1 MKICRYAPKL
11 SLAVGVLVAALLSG
25 CASVPNVEAD
35 KAATTQMKRVAVL
48 GIREPGNVEVVNIG
62 GAAGAFGLIGGL
74 IQGSTN
80 ADHSKQ
86 FVEALRK
93 QKQSLS
99 EPMLAAVTQSL
110 KEDGFEVTV
119 AADLKPKLA
128 ADGKS
133 DDYSD
138 VHVDADAML
147 SVWFGVVGYM
157 SSPYS
162 SHYEPWVLIKARLLD
177 AKTKKDIYFKTFCVG
192 YKMKIENVVQLPA
205 GPKYRYDS
213 FDDLMAHT
221 NDAAAGLVDCAEIV
235 AKRIGSDLKAKP

>member
-1 MKICRYAPKL
+1 MKILRHVSEL
-11 SLAVGVLVAALLSG
+11 SLAAVGLAAALLSG
-25 CASVPNVEAD
+25 CASVPNIEAD
-35 KAATTQMKRVAVL
+35 KAAATQIKRIAVL
-48 GIREPGNVEVVNIG
+48 GIHEPANVQVANLG
-62 GAAGAFGLIGGL
+62 GAAGAFGLVGGL
-74 IQGSTN
+74 IQGTTN

-86 FVEALRK
+86 FAEALQQR
-93 QKQSLS
+93 KQSLS

-110 KEDGFEVTV
+110 KEDGFEVMV
-119 AADLKPKLA
+119 AADQKPKLA

-138 VHVDADAML
+138 VHVDADAIL

-162 SHYEPWVLIKARLLD
+162 THYEPWVLVKARLLD

-192 YKMKIENVVQLPA
+192 YKMKIENVVPLPA
-205 GPKYRYDS
+205 DPKYRYGS

-221 NDAAAGLVDCAEIV
+221 GDAAAGLVDCGEIV
-235 AKRIGSDLKAKP
+235 AKRIGADLKIR